1 MAADRQTS
9 WPGHDLRPS
18 RIPGMRVCGLLAW
31 TCRGDKP
38 QIGDDGIDIGIGEC
52 HWRHLLLRP
61 SAHGS
66 WIADQVLETCIGKIC
81 DCRHRLTE
89 VGAKGTLAGA
99 QEAMTRQALHEVDR
113 LTAPRRAIH
122 RHAGPDL
129 TTRQGEKLIE
139 LRDDAESH
147 ASWRGLSVRI
157 LVEKCSLARDELEPP
172 DAAFVQ
178 KLQGCGATAVK
189 RRQLFHL
196 LRCARQL
203 KLIEPHMVA
212 TKG

>member
-1 MAADRQTS
+1 MQALANR
-9 WPGHDLRPS
+9 
-18 RIPGMRVCGLLAW
+18 LLAAPDSDW
-31 TCRGDKP
+31 TDWE
-38 QIGDDGIDIGIGEC
+38 IDF
-52 HWRHLLLRP
+52 
-61 SAHGS
+61 
-66 WIADQVLETCIGKIC
+66 LE
-81 DCRHRLTE
+81 D
-89 VGAKGTLAGA
+89 
-99 QEAMTRQALHEVDR
+99 MS
-113 LTAPRRAIH
+113 

-189 RRQLFHL
+189 RRQLFRL

-203 KLIEPHMVA
+203 KLIEAYMLA